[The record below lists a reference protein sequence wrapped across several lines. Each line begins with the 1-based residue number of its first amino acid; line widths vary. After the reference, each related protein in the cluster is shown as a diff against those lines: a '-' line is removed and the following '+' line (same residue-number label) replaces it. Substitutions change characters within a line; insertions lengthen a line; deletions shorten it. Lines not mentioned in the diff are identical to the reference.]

1 MAGSGSVSKGKD
13 GKDTKGFH
21 LKKYS
26 FSTFS
31 ASKALPA
38 LLSLFYEN

>member
-1 MAGSGSVSKGKD
+1 MAGTGRFSKGKD

-26 FSTFS
+26 FSTFF
-31 ASKALPA
+31 ATGVFG
-38 LLSLFYEN
+38 LSYL